1 MGAKQKQP
9 GRVESGYVHGYSG
22 REDQRLRDQAQTLA
36 ELLHQ
41 DTVFPT
47 GSRVLEAG
55 CGVGAQ
61 TVILAKRSPRA
72 RFTSVDISPA
82 SVQAAEA
89 AVQRAG
95 LANVHFQTANIF
107 NLPFAKASF
116 DHVFACFVLEH
127 LKEPVH
133 ALRCLKAVLKP
144 GGTLTVI
151 EGDHGS
157 TFFQPRS
164 DAAWKT
170 IQCLIDLQAE
180 AGGDA
185 LIGRRLFPVVRAAG
199 FRKVTV
205 SPRFV
210 YVDASR
216 PAWVA
221 GFTRNTYIAMVKGVR
236 KRALAAGLIDRP
248 TWTKGIA
255 DLITCAGPNGVF
267 CYTFFKAVAVKS

>member
-1 MGAKQKQP
+1 MGTKQKNS
-9 GRVESGYVHGYSG
+9 RRADEYVHGYSE

-41 DTVFPT
+41 DTVYPA

-61 TVILAKRSPRA
+61 TVILAKNSPGA
-72 RFTSVDISPA
+72 LFTSVDISPV
-82 SVQAAEA
+82 SVKAAA
-89 AVQRAG
+89 AVVQRAG
-95 LANVHFQTANIF
+95 FSNVTFQTANIF
-107 NLPFAKASF
+107 KLPFPKASF

-127 LKEPVH
+127 LKEPVK

-157 TFFQPRS
+157 TLFHPRS

-170 IQCLIDLQAE
+170 IQCLIDLQAQ

-185 LIGRRLFPVVRAAG
+185 LLGRRLYPLARAAG

-216 PAWVA
+216 PAWVE
-221 GFTRNTYIAMVKGVR
+221 GFTRNTYIAMVEGVR
-236 KRALAAGLIDRP
+236 DRALAKRLIDRQA
-248 TWTKGIA
+248 WEKGIA
-255 DLITCAGPNGVF
+255 DLKASAGASGTF
-267 CYTFFKAVAVKS
+267 CYTFFKAVAVKV

>member
-1 MGAKQKQP
+1 MSAKQNRP
-9 GRVESGYVHGYSG
+9 RRTDEYVHGYSE

-41 DTVFPT
+41 DTVYPP

-61 TVILAKRSPRA
+61 TVILAKNSPGA
-72 RFTSVDISPA
+72 RFTSVDLSPV
-82 SVQAAEA
+82 SVQAAET
-89 AVQRAG
+89 AVRRAG
-95 LANVHFQTANIF
+95 FANVAFQVADIF
-107 NLPFAKASF
+107 HLPFPKASF

-127 LKEPVH
+127 LKEPAK
-133 ALRCLKAVLKP
+133 ALRCLKSVLKP

-157 TFFQPRS
+157 TLFHPHS
-164 DAAWKT
+164 GAAWKT
-170 IQCLIDLQAE
+170 IQCLIDLQAQ

-185 LIGRRLFPVVRAAG
+185 LIGRRLFPLVRAAG
-199 FRKVTV
+199 FHTVKV

-216 PAWVA
+216 PTWVA
-221 GFTRNTYIAMVKGVR
+221 GFTRNTYIAMVEGVR
-236 KRALAAGLIDRP
+236 DRALAEGLIDRR
-248 TWTKGIA
+248 TWKKGIT
-255 DLITCAGPNGVF
+255 DLKMSAGTGGVF
-267 CYTFFKAVAVKS
+267 CYTFFKAVAVKD